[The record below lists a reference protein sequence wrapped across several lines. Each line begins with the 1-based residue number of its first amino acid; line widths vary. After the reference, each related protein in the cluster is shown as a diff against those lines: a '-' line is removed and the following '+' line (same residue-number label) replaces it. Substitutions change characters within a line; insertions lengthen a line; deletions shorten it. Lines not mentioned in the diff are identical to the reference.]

1 MAKPRHTQPGLM
13 DPPTSATGDRAQQQW
28 QSQLTQV
35 LRTGLGQSKDK
46 SGKFLTWT
54 DLENEGIV
62 VSTGGSGGGHMV
74 NPDSGGSFVPEE
86 DRTPPPAP
94 ENVSADGGMTAIY
107 VTWDDPGLDYNY
119 RVEIHR
125 SAVDDVGTA
134 VLHGSG
140 IGTIYQDVVGSDK
153 TTYYYWARFVKQ
165 LTTDIII
172 GLWNKTEGTP
182 AAAAEDPG
190 WILDQVKGKID
201 DTHLNDLLSG
211 EIGKIPGIESNVK
224 DNRVQIDNNRTN
236 LDEFETETAGNLE
249 SVRENLTGLGNQ
261 ITTETIE
268 RKDADEALSQKT
280 NVISADLSTE
290 TQNRVAA
297 IQAEETARVTED
309 EALAKNIQQVASDF
323 SSADADITAALKTE
337 EIARTS
343 ADEALGQRITTVSA
357 ELSDETADRI
367 AGIKAEETA
376 RVTQDEVLAQRI
388 TTVQAGYQ
396 DADQELDAAITSEQ
410 VARTSAD
417 EALATRI
424 DKTVADYQSEDAKL
438 QGAITTE
445 TTARTDADK
454 ALAGQITSIIADYN
468 AEDARLQGAINTE
481 SEARATKDEALARQ
495 ITTLEADFESGDQ
508 ANNAAIQEEAEV
520 RASEDEVL
528 ANQITT
534 VRADFQKGDQTNS
547 AAIQSEAKARADA
560 DSAMASQIDTV
571 EADMDGVKGA
581 VQVNSSAIGTVEDDI
596 VQMRT
601 EYTVKLD
608 SDGYVGGF
616 GLVNENQSIT
626 ALFRVDT
633 FGIGAPGKEGLSFA
647 VDGDRVVMNGAYIQD
662 ASITDAKIENLTV
675 DKLIGGTADF
685 VEANIRDGSITN
697 AKIGNYIQ
705 SINFETGVSGWQI
718 NKNGQAE
725 FMDLYARGV
734 IDGSIIRGSV
744 IEGGLLIDSG
754 VTMTVPT
761 ESDQGPN
768 TRRYL
773 CLSGNAVSAATEP
786 FESNTWVFFNLA
798 TADYIDDGWD
808 NWGDGQKKEEVWNNF
823 NRYQPFII
831 QPVIIL
837 EGKTD
842 YRIWCEGKTVK
853 ESNPNFTVVINF
865 YGVKKNGQETLID
878 NLSININP
886 FASNDTFNQGH
897 YEILFNTF
905 TGRCCLHL
913 GDGDYSCSSYSR
925 DLGVSFKLTVNKWN
939 IRYTGNYYKIKYTTN
954 RSVVFDIRDVS
965 T

>member
-1 MAKPRHTQPGLM
+1 M

-62 VSTGGSGGGHMV
+62 VSTGGTGGSGGGHMV

-125 SAVDDVGTA
+125 STVDDVGTA

-153 TTYYYWARFVKQ
+153 TLYYYWARFVKQ
-165 LTTDIII
+165 LSTEIIV
-172 GLWNKTEGTP
+172 GPWNQTAGTP
-182 AAAAEDPG
+182 GQAGEDPA
-190 WILDQVKGKID
+190 WVLDQISGK
-201 DTHLNDLLSG
+201 
-211 EIGKIPGIESNVK
+211 
-224 DNRVQIDNNRTN
+224 
-236 LDEFETETAGNLE
+236 F
-249 SVRENLTGLGNQ
+249 
-261 ITTETIE
+261 
-268 RKDADEALSQKT
+268 DAD
-280 NVISADLSTE
+280 D
-290 TQNRVAA
+290 
-297 IQAEETARVTED
+297 
-309 EALAKNIQQVASDF
+309 
-323 SSADADITAALKTE
+323 LKT
-337 EIARTS
+337 
-343 ADEALGQRITTVSA
+343 QVFTVD
-357 ELSDETADRI
+357 L
-367 AGIKAEETA
+367 
-376 RVTQDEVLAQRI
+376 
-388 TTVQAGYQ
+388 
-396 DADQELDAAITSEQ
+396 
-410 VARTSAD
+410 
-417 EALATRI
+417 
-424 DKTVADYQSEDAKL
+424 
-438 QGAITTE
+438 
-445 TTARTDADK
+445 
-454 ALAGQITSIIADYN
+454 
-468 AEDARLQGAINTE
+468 
-481 SEARATKDEALARQ
+481 
-495 ITTLEADFESGDQ
+495 F
-508 ANNAAIQEEAEV
+508 
-520 RASEDEVL
+520 
-528 ANQITT
+528 
-534 VRADFQKGDQTNS
+534 
-547 AAIQSEAKARADA
+547 
-560 DSAMASQIDTV
+560 
-571 EADMDGVKGA
+571 GVKGTDPKIERMA
-581 VQVNSSAIGTVEDDI
+581 FAIDT
-596 VQMRT
+596 T
-601 EYTVKLD
+601 T
-608 SDGYVGGF
+608 
-616 GLVNENQSIT
+616 T
-626 ALFRVDT
+626 PPRVAMD
-633 FGIGAPGKEGLSFA
+633 
-647 VDGDRVVMNGAYIQD
+647 GAYIID
-662 ASITDAKIENLTV
+662 ATIGDAKIENLTV